1 MLLSLL
7 LRPLVGISHSG
18 LREKVRD
25 NDYYSPC
32 PIALRDM
39 VDSRRNNKKYA
50 DPKSDQSMRR
60 ECVRQ
65 SAIFRFFRK
74 IF

>member
-25 NDYYSPC
+25 NDYYRRY
-32 PIALRDM
+32 PIALRD
-39 VDSRRNNKKYA
+39 NIFT
-50 DPKSDQSMRR
+50 
-60 ECVRQ
+60 CVR
-65 SAIFRFFRK
+65 STDFVSSIRLTLCTC
-74 IF
+74 

>member
-25 NDYYSPC
+25 NDYYSRY
-32 PIALRDM
+32 PIALRD
-39 VDSRRNNKKYA
+39 RRNSKERDIMTIIPCVFILIKKN
-50 DPKSDQSMRR
+50 
-60 ECVRQ
+60 
-65 SAIFRFFRK
+65 
-74 IF
+74 